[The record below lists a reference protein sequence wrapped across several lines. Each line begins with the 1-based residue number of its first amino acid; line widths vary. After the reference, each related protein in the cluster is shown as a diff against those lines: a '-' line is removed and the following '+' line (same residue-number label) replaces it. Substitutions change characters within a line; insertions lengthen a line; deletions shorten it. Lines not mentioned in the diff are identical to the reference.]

1 MECMFKRRW
10 LIAAAGVALV
20 VVLGGGAVMAQTPA
34 AGTGSTFL
42 DRVAQK
48 LGIDT
53 PKLQQAITDTRN
65 EDIDAAVAN
74 GDLTQKQADALK
86 ERIQN
91 APAGGFGGH
100 SLGEPKGLNG
110 SEEFRGYKGAPG
122 FGLGFGMG
130 LADIPQQFADFLGIT
145 TDVLTTELGAD
156 GATLATVAGAH
167 GKSREEL
174 KSFITTTA
182 KTELDEAVK
191 NGDLTQTHE
200 DKMLAM
206 LSDNLDKLI
215 DGKFAMF
222 FRGGMGHHRGMPG
235 GAHHGDNNDAP
246 DAPAPQSGS
255 EGEGTESF

>member
-1 MECMFKRRW
+1 MEYMFKRKW
-10 LIAAAGVALV
+10 LIAAAGAALV

-34 AGTGSTFL
+34 AGTGSTFV

-91 APAGGFGGH
+91 APAGGFGEH
-100 SLGEPKGLNG
+100 SFGGPKGFNG
-110 SEEFRGYKGAPG
+110 SGEFRGFKGTPG

-130 LADIPQQFADFLGIT
+130 PADIPQEFADFLGIT

-156 GATLATVAGAH
+156 DATLATVAEAH
-167 GKSREEL
+167 GKSRDEL

-182 KTELDEAVK
+182 KTKLDEAVK
-191 NGDLTQTHE
+191 NGDVTQTHE
-200 DKMLAM
+200 DKMLSM
-206 LSDNLDKLI
+206 LNDNIDKLI
-215 DGKFAMF
+215 DGKFSMF

-235 GAHHGDNNDAP
+235 GSMPWNDDETP
-246 DAPAPQSGS
+246 SAPAPQSGS
-255 EGEGTESF
+255 GGEGMQSF

>member
-1 MECMFKRRW
+1 MEYMFKRKW
-10 LIAAAGVALV
+10 LIAAAGAALV

-48 LGIDT
+48 LGIET

-74 GDLTQKQADALK
+74 GDLTQKQADELK

-91 APAGGFGGH
+91 APAGGFGEH
-100 SLGEPKGLNG
+100 SFGGPKG
-110 SEEFRGYKGAPG
+110 FRGFDGANGGPG
-122 FGLGFGMG
+122 FAFGFGMG

-145 TDVLTTELGAD
+145 TDALKTELGAD
-156 GATLATVAGAH
+156 DATLATVAEAH
-167 GKSREEL
+167 GKSRDEL
-174 KSFITTTA
+174 KSYITTTA
-182 KTELDEAVK
+182 KTKLDEAVT
-191 NGDLTQTHE
+191 NGNLTQARE
-200 DKMLAM
+200 DEMLAM
-206 LSDNLDKLI
+206 LGDNLDKLI

-235 GAHHGDNNDAP
+235 GAMPWNDDEAP
-246 DAPAPQSGS
+246 NVPAPQSGS
-255 EGEGTESF
+255 GGEGTQSF

>member
-1 MECMFKRRW
+1 
-10 LIAAAGVALV
+10 V

-34 AGTGSTFL
+34 AGNGSTFL

-91 APAGGFGGH
+91 APVGGFGEH
-100 SLGEPKGLNG
+100 SFGGPKG
-110 SEEFRGYKGAPG
+110 FRQFDGFKGGPG
-122 FGLGFGMG
+122 FGFGMG

-145 TDVLTTELGAD
+145 TDVLMTELRAD
-156 GATLATVAGAH
+156 DATLATVAEAH
-167 GKSREEL
+167 GKSRDEL
-174 KSFITTTA
+174 KSYITTTA
-182 KTELDEAVK
+182 KTKLDEVVT
-191 NGDLTQTHE
+191 NGNLTQKHE
-200 DKMLAM
+200 DEMLAM
-206 LSDNLDKLI
+206 LSDNLDKII

-235 GAHHGDNNDAP
+235 GAMPWNDDVAP
-246 DAPAPQSGS
+246 NVPAPQSGS
-255 EGEGTESF
+255 GGEGTRSF